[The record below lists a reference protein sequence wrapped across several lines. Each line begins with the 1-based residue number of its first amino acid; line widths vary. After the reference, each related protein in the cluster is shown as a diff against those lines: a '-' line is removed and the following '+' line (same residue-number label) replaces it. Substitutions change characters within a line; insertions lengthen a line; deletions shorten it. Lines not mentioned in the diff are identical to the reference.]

1 MYTFAKQDE
10 TLIANPIKANSLT
23 ELFSIIIDG
32 IIILAVPIMIFSII
46 WIGFQMI
53 LAQDK
58 PEKMAEKRTLLAYV
72 IIGILIILGAKGILL
87 VVTNTVGSLR
97 TLNDIEVIETI
108 I

>member
-1 MYTFAKQDE
+1 MYTFAQ
-10 TLIANPIKANSLT
+10 ISNPIKATSLT
-23 ELFSIIIDG
+23 ELFSTIIDG
-32 IIILAVPIMIFSII
+32 IIVLAVPVMIFSII
-46 WIGFQMI
+46 WIGFQMV

-97 TLNDIEVIETI
+97 ALNDIEVTEITV
-108 I
+108 